1 MNTSGAQWPKWTRR
15 RIGGPAI
22 VVALLFLAGC
32 DDGAEQTRAAPPPP
46 KVEIAEVTVGDV
58 PVTYDFAGTVKSVR
72 MVEIVPRVSGE
83 VIERPFREGSV
94 VQQGDVLYQID
105 HRPFEAQ
112 LDNNKALLEE
122 AQSDVG
128 FWTAEVERY
137 TQAARSGA
145 VSKQEV
151 DSAKTQLQ
159 NAQARVKQ
167 YEAEIREAQLDLE
180 YSTIRS
186 PLTGR
191 VLQSTLYE
199 GSIATA
205 FESEPTSVIQLDP
218 IHVVFNIS
226 RAQTQE
232 IQDLM
237 RQGIAGS
244 DPYSD
249 FVVEVLNADGTP
261 FMYEGKIDFLSFLVD
276 PTTDSV
282 TVRAAFRNPTT
293 GSGDSLLVPG
303 QYVPVK
309 LTVGARRDQL
319 IIPGTAVMETEAGS
333 SVYVYDASTSEV
345 DTRRI
350 TTAGGLTDQG
360 WVVSDG
366 LEAGESVVTAGQLK
380 VRPGMKVDAETAPAA
395 GAGDGGSDAGDGSGD
410 GGAGPGAGSGGD
422 TGSTA
427 DSASTAGDGTGTA
440 PAQRTASDDAGD
452 AAADTAQQ

>member
-1 MNTSGAQWPKWTRR
+1 MNTPGPQRLTR
-15 RIGGPAI
+15 RIGSPAI

-32 DDGAEQTRAAPPPP
+32 DAEEQTRPAPPPP
-46 KVEIAEVTVGDV
+46 KVTVAEVTVGDV
-58 PVTYDFAGTVKSVR
+58 PVVYDFAGTVKSVR

-83 VIERPFREGSV
+83 VIERPFKEGSV

-105 HRPFEAQ
+105 HRPFEAA
-112 LDNNKALLEE
+112 LDNNKALLEQ
-122 AQSDVG
+122 AQSEVG
-128 FWTAEVERY
+128 FWTSEVERY

-159 NAQARVKQ
+159 NAQAEVKQ
-167 YEAEIREAQLDLE
+167 YEAEIREAQLNLE
-180 YSTIRS
+180 FSTIKS

-205 FESEPTSVIQLDP
+205 FQSEPTSVIQLDP
-218 IHVVFNIS
+218 IHVVFNVS
-226 RAQTQE
+226 RAQTQR
-232 IQDLM
+232 IQDQM
-237 RQGIAGS
+237 REGIAGS
-244 DPYSD
+244 DPYTD

-261 FMYEGKIDFLSFLVD
+261 FMHKGEIDFLSFLVD

-293 GSGDSLLVPG
+293 ESGDSLLVPG

-319 IIPGTAVMETEAGS
+319 LIPGTSVMETEAGS
-333 SVYVYDASTSEV
+333 SVYVYDKSTNEV

-350 TTAGGLTDQG
+350 TTAGLHDQG
-360 WVVSDG
+360 WVVTDG
-366 LEAGESVVTAGQLK
+366 LKAGESVVTAGQLK

-395 GAGDGGSDAGDGSGD
+395 GAGEGAGGGDGATSGSGTTDASGDQAQSAANDGGQDADKETS
-410 GGAGPGAGSGGD
+410 
-422 TGSTA
+422 
-427 DSASTAGDGTGTA
+427 
-440 PAQRTASDDAGD
+440 
-452 AAADTAQQ
+452 QQ

>member
-1 MNTSGAQWPKWTRR
+1 MNSPGPQRQTR
-15 RIGGPAI
+15 RIGGPAV

-32 DDGAEQTRAAPPPP
+32 DAEEQTRAAPPPP
-46 KVEIAEVTVGDV
+46 KVTVAAVTVGDV
-58 PVTYDFAGTVKSVR
+58 PVVYDFAGTVKSVR

-83 VIERPFREGSV
+83 VIERPFKEGSV

-105 HRPFEAQ
+105 HRPFEAA
-112 LDNNKALLEE
+112 LDNNKALLEQ
-122 AQSDVG
+122 AQSEVG
-128 FWTAEVERY
+128 FWTSEVERY

-151 DSAKTQLQ
+151 DSAETQLQ
-159 NAQARVKQ
+159 NAQAEVKQ
-167 YEAEIREAQLDLE
+167 FEAEIREAQLNLE
-180 YSTIRS
+180 FSTITS

-205 FESEPTSVIQLDP
+205 FQSEPTSVIQLDP
-218 IHVVFNIS
+218 IHVVFNVS
-226 RAQTQE
+226 RAQTQR
-232 IQDLM
+232 IQDQM
-237 RQGIAGS
+237 REGIAGS
-244 DPYSD
+244 DPYKD

-261 FMYEGKIDFLSFLVD
+261 FMHEGKIDFLSFLVD

-293 GSGDSLLVPG
+293 ESGDSLLVPG

-319 IIPGTAVMETEAGS
+319 LIPGTAVMETEAGS
-333 SVYVYDASTSEV
+333 SVYVYDDSTNEV

-350 TTAGGLTDQG
+350 TTAGLHDQG
-360 WVVSDG
+360 WVVTDG
-366 LEAGESVVTAGQLK
+366 LKAGESVVTAGQLK

-395 GAGDGGSDAGDGSGD
+395 GAGEGGAAGSTSGSGSTSGNGTSTKSDPAQSAANDGG
-410 GGAGPGAGSGGD
+410 
-422 TGSTA
+422 
-427 DSASTAGDGTGTA
+427 
-440 PAQRTASDDAGD
+440 QD
-452 AAADTAQQ
+452 AAKETAQQ